1 MPAISKQKLWWF
13 HTEHIRQPACPCW
26 KALSLFLNREGS
38 TKSQPRASS
47 ANSFLRSGSCRK
59 EISFILM
66 LLSANGASVA
76 DSTHSG
82 VRIILLSDY
91 PATGH
96 SSACLYQ
103 STSCSPQPCSSLNHS
118 PACCSTH
125 PIVAGRGQSP
135 ILKSQIGRVFVWEQ
149 WSWGGVEMDL
159 PFSVSIPQLS

>member
-1 MPAISKQKLWWF
+1 M
-13 HTEHIRQPACPCW
+13 
-26 KALSLFLNREGS
+26 SLFLKREGS

-103 STSCSPQPCSSLNHS
+103 STSCSPQPCSSLNHC

-125 PIVAGRGQSP
+125 PIVAGRGHSP
-135 ILKSQIGRVFVWEQ
+135 ILKSQIGRECLCESSGV
-149 WSWGGVEMDL
+149 GGCGDGSAL
-159 PFSVSIPQLS
+159 FSKHSTALIEVM